1 MTPPPDLELDTAAV
15 RERLAANLAAVDARI
30 TAAADAAGRPAPE
43 LVAVTK
49 TVVAGVARLLA
60 RELGRRDL
68 AENRADPFRDKADAL
83 AGMDPAPRWHFVG
96 HLQRNKAR
104 RVLERCDVLHSVDS
118 ARLARTVA
126 RLTGELDREVSAYAQ
141 VNLTGEDEKY
151 GMAAGSDELREALE
165 ALQGAPGVRLLG
177 LMAMGP
183 LDSRPG
189 ARTTDEVFRDVQ
201 ALASDLDPALFH
213 GGRCLLSMGM
223 SGDLEA
229 AVRHGSTSLR
239 VGSALFEGLDDA
251 CFRGGGA

>member
-1 MTPPPDLELDTAAV
+1 VTPPPDLDIDAAAV
-15 RERLAANLAAVDARI
+15 RERLAANLAAVDERI
-30 TAAADAAGRPAPE
+30 AAAADAAGAAPPE

-49 TVVAGVARLLA
+49 TVVPAVARLLA
-60 RELGRRDL
+60 GELGRRDL
-68 AENRADPFRDKADAL
+68 GENRAEPFRDKSDAL
-83 AGMDPAPRWHFVG
+83 AGVDPAPRWHFVG

-126 RLTGELDREVSAYAQ
+126 RLTGELDRQVAAFAQ

-165 ALQGAPGVRLLG
+165 ALGEAPGVRLLG

-189 ARTTDEVFRDVQ
+189 ARTPDEVFGDVR
-201 ALASDLDPALFH
+201 ALAADLDPALFD
-213 GGRCLLSMGM
+213 GGRCRLSMGM
-223 SGDLEA
+223 SGDLEPA
-229 AVRHGSTSLR
+229 IRCGSTSVR
-239 VGSALFEGLDDA
+239 VGSALFEGLGHA

>member
-1 MTPPPDLELDTAAV
+1 MSVTSSALTSVFLQPSP
-15 RERLAANLAAVDARI
+15 
-30 TAAADAAGRPAPE
+30 ADAAGAPTGARE
-43 LVAVTK
+43 DAARAAAAVDRLT
-49 TVVAGVARLLA
+49 ARL
-60 RELGRRDL
+60 
-68 AENRADPFRDKADAL
+68 DAL
-83 AGMDPAPRWHFVG
+83 EGRGGLAAPAAPVG
-96 HLQRNKAR
+96 AR
-104 RVLERCDVLHSVDS
+104 VSLEASDAE
-118 ARLARTVA
+118 AR
-126 RLTGELDREVSAYAQ
+126 
-141 VNLTGEDEKY
+141 
-151 GMAAGSDELREALE
+151 REALE